1 MTAFIAAR
9 LLSLIPV
16 LWGVSVLVFL
26 LIHLI
31 PGNAL
36 QMFLGTQVEMT
47 PAQLDQ
53 LRRLFGLNKSLPLQ
67 YADWLVRLLRGDFGV
82 SLRTSR
88 AVLPDI
94 LNRLPVSAELTLLA
108 LLVALAIAVPV
119 GILSAL
125 RRGTT
130 ADAVIRILGLVGLS
144 IPNFWL
150 GTMLLLLLP
159 GRVLP
164 IASIGVYLRFFANP
178 VGNLT
183 VMVLPA
189 FSLGIALAAVVMRF
203 VRSSLLEVLG
213 ADYIRTARA
222 KGLRE
227 VLVIDRHALRNA
239 LIPVITVIGFQAGYL
254 LGGTVVI
261 EEVFA
266 LPGMGRFALAAINQ
280 RDYPVVQGVVLI
292 IAVLFV
298 LTNIAVD
305 VLYAYVDP
313 RVRYG

>member
-1 MTAFIAAR
+1 VTAFIVAR
-9 LLSLIPV
+9 LLSLLPV
-16 LWGVSVLVFL
+16 LFGVSILVFL

-47 PAQLDQ
+47 AAQLEQ
-53 LRRLFGLNKSLPLQ
+53 LRRLFGLNKPLPLQ
-67 YADWLVRLLRGDFGV
+67 YADWVGRLARGDFGV

-94 LNRLPVSAELTLLA
+94 LSRLPVSAELTGLA
-108 LLVALAIAVPV
+108 LLVALAIALPV

-125 RRGTT
+125 RRGSP
-130 ADAVIRILGLVGLS
+130 ADALIRVLGLVGLS

-159 GRVLP
+159 GRIIP
-164 IASIGVYLRFFANP
+164 IASIGVYVRFFANP
-178 VGNLT
+178 IGNLT
-183 VMVLPA
+183 VMALPA
-189 FSLGIALAAVVMRF
+189 LSLGIALAAVLMRF

-239 LIPVITVIGFQAGYL
+239 LIPVITVIGFQVGYL

-280 RDYPVVQGVVLI
+280 RDYPVVQGVVLV
-292 IAVLFV
+292 IALLFV
-298 LTNIAVD
+298 LANIAVD

>member
-1 MTAFIAAR
+1 VTAFIAAR

-53 LRRLFGLNKSLPLQ
+53 LRRLFGLDKSLPLQ

-125 RRGTT
+125 RRGTP

>member
-1 MTAFIAAR
+1 VTAFIAAR
-9 LLSLIPV
+9 LLSLVPV

-47 PAQLDQ
+47 PAQLDE

-67 YADWLVRLLRGDFGV
+67 YADWLGRLVRGDFGV

-94 LNRLPVSAELTLLA
+94 LNRLPVSAELTVLA

-125 RRGTT
+125 RRGSP
-130 ADAVIRILGLVGLS
+130 ADAVIRVLGLVGLS

-159 GRVLP
+159 GRILP

-183 VMVLPA
+183 VMALPA
-189 FSLGIALAAVVMRF
+189 LSLGIALAAVVMRF

-227 VLVIDRHALRNA
+227 ALVIDRHAMRNA

-254 LGGTVVI
+254 LGGTVVV

-292 IAVLFV
+292 IALLFV

>member
-67 YADWLVRLLRGDFGV
+67 YADWLGRLLRGDFGV

-125 RRGTT
+125 RRGTP
-130 ADAVIRILGLVGLS
+130 ADAAIRILGLVGLS

-227 VLVIDRHALRNA
+227 LLVIDRHALRNA

>member
-53 LRRLFGLNKSLPLQ
+53 LRRLFGLNKPLPLQ
-67 YADWLVRLLRGDFGV
+67 YADWLGRLLRGDFGV

-94 LNRLPVSAELTLLA
+94 LTRLPVSAELTLLA

-125 RRGTT
+125 RRGTL

-164 IASIGVYLRFFANP
+164 IASIGVYLSFFANP
-178 VGNLT
+178 IGNLT

-189 FSLGIALAAVVMRF
+189 LSLGIALAAVVMRF

-227 VLVIDRHALRNA
+227 ALVIDRHALRNA

-254 LGGTVVI
+254 LGGTVVV

-280 RDYPVVQGVVLI
+280 RDYPIVQGVVLI

>member
-67 YADWLVRLLRGDFGV
+67 YADWLGRLLRGDFGV

-125 RRGTT
+125 RRGTP

-227 VLVIDRHALRNA
+227 LLVIDRHALRNA

>member
-1 MTAFIAAR
+1 VTAFIAAR

-125 RRGTT
+125 RRGTP
-130 ADAVIRILGLVGLS
+130 ADAAIRILGLVGLS

-227 VLVIDRHALRNA
+227 LLVIDRHALRNA

>member
-1 MTAFIAAR
+1 MTAFIATR
-9 LLSLIPV
+9 LLGLIPV
-16 LWGVSVLVFL
+16 LWGVSILVFL

-36 QMFLGTQVEMT
+36 QLFLGTQVAMT
-47 PAQLDQ
+47 PAQMEE

-67 YADWLVRLLRGDFGV
+67 YADWLGRILQGDFGV

-94 LNRLPVSAELTLLA
+94 LARLPVSAELAGLA
-108 LLVALAIAVPV
+108 LLIALAIALPAGV
-119 GILSAL
+119 LSAL
-125 RRGTT
+125 RRGSA
-130 ADAVIRILGLVGLS
+130 ADAAIRVGGLVGLS

-150 GTMLLLLLP
+150 ATMLLLFLP
-159 GRVLP
+159 GHVLP
-164 IASIGVYLRFFANP
+164 IASIGIYVRFFANP
-178 VGNLT
+178 IGNLT

-189 FSLGIALAAVVMRF
+189 LSLGVVLAAVIMRF
-203 VRSSLLEVLG
+203 VRSALLEVLG
-213 ADYIRTARA
+213 REYVRTARA

-227 VLVIDRHALRNA
+227 RLVVNRHALRNA
-239 LIPVITVIGFQAGYL
+239 LIPVITVVGFQAGYL

-261 EEVFA
+261 EDVFA
-266 LPGMGRFALAAINQ
+266 LPGMGRLALAAIGQ
-280 RDYPVVQGVVLI
+280 RDYPVVQGVVFV
-292 IAVLFV
+292 IALLFV
-298 LTNIAVD
+298 VTNVVVD

>member
-125 RRGTT
+125 RRGTP